1 MERGETMPIIGKD
14 FQRLKE
20 EQAKTMEIKKVG
32 ITLIHPSTILPK
44 RERSHE
50 VMESVRRDGMQQP
63 IIVRP
68 HPTIPNEYEVVDGDT
83 RRFALVEKPDIRLYH
98 DETEPEILVDIRYG
112 LTDADAFKL
121 SNIMHKR
128 KERNT
133 YEQAEFYVKWI
144 EAKAKEL
151 GKEEGALTEV
161 AKELIDDV
169 DSDHPIYPEVLN
181 SKQSLLSQYVKV
193 YELFKMLETLEQKYP
208 DKFKEIDLNVIK
220 HIGLTRLYA
229 LTKLIDNPLTLIK
242 VVQKLSKNPDMTLER
257 LKELTEEHVI
267 DRTEKPWLAII
278 KLPSDLAKSLH
289 DALLKANRK
298 VFESSLTN
306 NEILK
311 QATQCLIKLFV
322 GQPEDFE
329 VELEK
334 TKDGNKISAIWMKVP
349 EPAQKIKTVQEIRLI
364 EKKEDKYEK

>member
-1 MERGETMPIIGKD
+1 MLGGENMPVIG
-14 FQRLKE
+14 LKRPEE
-20 EQAKTMEIKKVG
+20 EQAKTREIKMVNAMLVK
-32 ITLIHPSTILPK
+32 PSSILPK
-44 RERSHE
+44 RDSSRE
-50 VMESVRRDGMQQP
+50 VMDSVKRDGVQQP

-68 HPTIPNEYEVVDGDT
+68 HPEKEGEYEIIDGHNRWYGIT
-83 RRFALVEKPDIRLYH
+83 EVPNINNYVPGR
-98 DETEPEILVDIRYG
+98 EPEILVDIRYG
-112 LTDADAFKL
+112 LTDADVFKL

-193 YELFKMLETLEQKYP
+193 YELFKTLETLEQKYP
-208 DKFKEIDLNVIK
+208 DKFEEIDLNAIK

-267 DRTEKPWLAII
+267 DRSKTPWSAVIRLSPDIS
-278 KLPSDLAKSLH
+278 KDFKS
-289 DALLKANRK
+289 ALYKFNPK

-306 NEILK
+306 NEILRD
-311 QATQCLIKLFV
+311 ATKCLIKLFV
-322 GQPEDFE
+322 DRVEDFE

-334 TKDGNKISAIWMKVP
+334 TKDGNKITAIWMRTRTY
-349 EPAQKIKTVQEIRLI
+349 EPAQEIKLI
-364 EKKEDKYEK
+364 PKT